1 MRGLDQ
7 RGWKLREL
15 LRAILAYPNLIFYIL
30 YRRLILAIRGYKKL
44 RGSFYGPDSVGKNE
58 TG

>member
-7 RGWKLREL
+7 RGWKLREPL
-15 LRAILAYPNLIFYIL
+15 KAILAYPNLIFYIL
-30 YRRLILAIRGYKKL
+30 YSTLILDIRGYKKL
-44 RGSFYGPDSVGKNE
+44 RGSFYGSDSVGKNE